1 MLNLLQP
8 GNWQGE
14 SEVLHAVPG
23 DNVRPTTLFALPYIR
38 HDSGARGVVLVNK
51 HEAPTVVTLA
61 LGTNSTSALVL
72 DGTVDGVVMD
82 PEPGFVPPVE
92 RTIGNDGRL
101 SLGPY
106 AVALIQAGSV
116 ATGQHGP

>member
-1 MLNLLQP
+1 M
-8 GNWQGE
+8 
-14 SEVLHAVPG
+14 
-23 DNVRPTTLFALPYIR
+23 
-38 HDSGARGVVLVNK
+38 VLVNK